1 VCAVLV
7 TENDFVLFESQ
18 DAALERR
25 RQKRELR
32 VKQRIAAL
40 SQDELEEL
48 SILPQQDQLCAK
60 LLEWRIYVGVDH
72 LGRWTSADVTAAL
85 VARLEEVR
93 AARSFAKEGATRGL
107 RHVNE

>member
-40 SQDELEEL
+40 SPDELEEL

-60 LLEWRIYVGVDH
+60 LLEWRIDVGADH
-72 LGRWTSADVTAAL
+72 LGRWTSADVIAAL

-93 AARSFAKEGATRGL
+93 AARSSDYKYCI
-107 RHVNE
+107 